1 MNLMTQAIPAVL
13 ILGFRLSAMLFLV
26 LFPVVKSSCL
36 LLTKP
41 WIIDPLWQGIQH
53 ILLPLANLEK
63 KDHTFF
69 LSKSESSIL
78 LLANDATDVIIDIK
92 EDINQATLATLS
104 RVEGVGIK
112 RAQEIIEYRASC
124 NGFRRMEELSL
135 IKGVGQKTFS
145 VLCQRFEVST
155 T

>member
-1 MNLMTQAIPAVL
+1 MTQAIPAVL

-63 KDHTFF
+63 KELVATKAVLQTFTHSFKIIVFISLGFDFISNLLIILAASACTIIGSKIGTTALGKLSDKRFNILFKVF
-69 LSKSESSIL
+69 LL
-78 LLANDATDVIIDIK
+78 GAA
-92 EDINQATLATLS
+92 A
-104 RVEGVGIK
+104 R
-112 RAQEIIEYRASC
+112 
-124 NGFRRMEELSL
+124 L
-135 IKGVGQKTFS
+135 IWKT
-145 VLCQRFEVST
+145 V
-155 T
+155 

>member
-1 MNLMTQAIPAVL
+1 MTQAIPAVL
-13 ILGFRLSAMLFLV
+13 ILGFRLSAMLFLI
-26 LFPVVKSSCL
+26 LFPVVKNGCL
-36 LLTKP
+36 LLAKP

-69 LSKSESSIL
+69 LSKSKSSL
-78 LLANDATDVIIDIK
+78 LLLTNDTSDVIIEIK

-112 RAQEIIEYRASC
+112 RAQEIIEYRVSC
-124 NGFRRMEELSL
+124 DGFRRMEELSL

-155 T
+155 P

>member
-1 MNLMTQAIPAVL
+1 MTQAIPAVL
-13 ILGFRLSAMLFLV
+13 ILGFRTSAMLFLV
-26 LFPVVKSSCL
+26 LFPVVKSSYA

-41 WIIDPLWQGIQH
+41 WIIDPLWQGIEH

-69 LSKSESSIL
+69 LGRSTSPVL
-78 LLANDATDVIIDIK
+78 LLANDGDDIPEVIIEVK

-112 RAQEIIEYRASC
+112 RAQEIIEYRDAC
-124 NGFRRMEELSL
+124 HGFRRMEELSL

-145 VLCQRFEVST
+145 VLCERFEVST
-155 T
+155 N